1 MLVAVITY
9 QFDRLIFVHGTTSNF
24 PSVGLRFRERRVTL
38 SRMQLST
45 EVSHGPIS
53 LAKETPRD
61 QRNFTTAT

>member
-38 SRMQLST
+38 ANATLDGSFPRAY
-45 EVSHGPIS
+45 
-53 LAKETPRD
+53 LARKG
-61 QRNFTTAT
+61 NAT